1 MQPRACAGLL
11 YTLLLAA
18 QPCHAA
24 DRTRLNRAKREL
36 LTTLLSESVAAN
48 SSLVVVGA
56 HRFGQ
61 DATDPWGALALN
73 RAWAR
78 VLLVEANPLLAA
90 DLTARRGSLMSRVP
104 AARVVVRNVGVCPN
118 ANKGGS
124 ELPFYTLA
132 GERLPTIASQM
143 SSFSRATADKGL
155 AQLVVEAPVLLSKSW
170 HLASTAVRCDTLAA
184 ELANHD
190 EMPPPAMLMIDT
202 EGLDCAIVASIDWC
216 SMRPALLVYEHKHC
230 AAAQALAATAA
241 LSRCG
246 CSELLR
252 EAENVYYRCRS
263 GRGVEKGG
271 GSRPALPAHT
281 RPRLRAK
288 TEERP
293 HPQAQPPRT
302 GTMRTGTRTG

>member
-1 MQPRACAGLL
+1 MARMQPRACISLL
-11 YTLLLAA
+11 HALLAT

-36 LTTLLSESVAAN
+36 LTTLLSESVIAN

-61 DATDPWGALALN
+61 DATDPWGATALN
-73 RAWAR
+73 RAWSR
-78 VLLVEANPLLAA
+78 VLLIEANPRLAA
-90 DLTARRGSLMSRVP
+90 DLAARRGSLMSRVP
-104 AARVVVRNVGVCPN
+104 AARTVVRNVGVCPN

-155 AQLVVEAPVLLSKSW
+155 AQLVANAPVLLSKSM

-184 ELANHD
+184 ELANHGD
-190 EMPPPAMLMIDT
+190 LPPAAMLIIDT
-202 EGLDCAIVASIDWC
+202 EGLDCAIVASVDWC
-216 SMRPALLVYEHKHC
+216 SMYLRPALLVYEHKHC

-246 CSELLR
+246 CSGLLR

-263 GRGVEKGG
+263 RGGVERQAAAALPSQLTH
-271 GSRPALPAHT
+271 SRPAASPG
-281 RPRLRAK
+281 
-288 TEERP
+288 
-293 HPQAQPPRT
+293 QAQGARSGRSHP
-302 GTMRTGTRTG
+302 

>member
-1 MQPRACAGLL
+1 MQPRACISLL
-11 YTLLLAA
+11 YALLATE
-18 QPCHAA
+18 PCHAA

-36 LTTLLSESVAAN
+36 LTTLLSESVIAN

-61 DATDPWGALALN
+61 DATDPWGATALN

-78 VLLVEANPLLAA
+78 VLLIEANPLLAA
-90 DLTARRGSLMSRVP
+90 DLAARRGSLMSRVP
-104 AARVVVRNVGVCPN
+104 AARMVVRNVGVCPN

-124 ELPFYTLA
+124 ELLPFYTLA

-155 AQLVVEAPVLLSKSW
+155 AQLVANAPVPLSKSW

-184 ELANHD
+184 ELANHGD
-190 EMPPPAMLMIDT
+190 LPPPAMLIIDT

-216 SMRPALLVYEHKHC
+216 SMYLRPALLVYEHKHC
-230 AAAQALAATAA
+230 AAAQAVAATAA

-263 GRGVEKGG
+263 RRGVERQAPAALPSQLTH
-271 GSRPALPAHT
+271 SRPAASPGQAHGA
-281 RPRLRAK
+281 RSGRSNL
-288 TEERP
+288 
-293 HPQAQPPRT
+293 
-302 GTMRTGTRTG
+302 